1 MGKWIPMSDPRQ
13 DVGTERATAPPTL
26 DRIHDVIV
34 VGGGP
39 SGATLAWALARQGV
53 DVAVI
58 ERARFPRDKVCG
70 DFIEPGGLRILKA
83 MDALEDI
90 EGGRALKITG
100 SQVFIGFHRAYRGD
114 IPYYQDHHGLPP
126 YGAVLPRSVLDSRL
140 LDRARAASAHVAEG
154 CRVEAVRREGGLMLL
169 DVRGPAGDVTLR
181 ARLVAGADG
190 TESTVARS
198 QGLWRNDRR
207 HIAISQ
213 RGYVDGVEAPA
224 TAGDGGEA
232 TLWFDEDVFPGYGWM
247 FPMTGGRANVG
258 VGVLS
263 EACHRHDLSVP
274 RTFGDFLEK
283 LKLRHP
289 GCAGALL
296 SGRVVGGV
304 VKTYGGAGPNHFD
317 GGVLIGDAGSF
328 ADPMTGEGVT
338 QGMESGLIAALTLK
352 EALEDGRFDAAYL
365 SRFESDFRS
374 YFDPSMAWLDLC
386 AALMRNRHMSA
397 FWLRAGVHGFERA
410 DADRDFARVAGST
423 FGGPAVQPLSILGQ
437 MAASLARHLIE
448 GGAGAIADLISGRLD
463 RSGALA
469 ADWDAWAKGW
479 RASMAQDPVWHFAWL
494 ADVAARAARL
504 SPDLWSGE
512 NPRLQGP
519 PL

>member
-1 MGKWIPMSDPRQ
+1 MSDSWRNA
-13 DVGTERATAPPTL
+13 GAEGATTPPIP
-26 DRIHDVIV
+26 DRIFDIIV

-39 SGATLAWALARQGV
+39 AGATLAWALARQGV

-58 ERARFPRDKVCG
+58 ERARFPREKVCG

-83 MDALEDI
+83 MDALADLEA
-90 EGGRALKITG
+90 GRALTITA

-126 YGAVLPRSVLDSRL
+126 HGAVLPRSVLDARL

-154 CRVEAVRREGGLMLL
+154 CSVEAVRRDGGLMHV
-169 DVRGPAGDVTLR
+169 DVRSPAGDVTLR
-181 ARLVAGADG
+181 ARLTVGADG

-213 RGYVDGVEAPA
+213 RGYVDGVAAPA
-224 TAGDGGEA
+224 ATGDGGEA

-247 FPMTGGRANVG
+247 FPMAGGRANVG
-258 VGVLS
+258 VGLLS
-263 EACHRHDLSVP
+263 EACHRHALSVP
-274 RTFGDFLEK
+274 GAFRDFLEK
-283 LKLRHP
+283 LRLRHP
-289 GCAGALL
+289 GCADATL
-296 SGRVVGGV
+296 SGRAIGGV

-338 QGMESGLIAALTLK
+338 QGMESALIAALTLK

-386 AALMRNRHMSA
+386 ATLMRNWHLRA
-397 FWLRAGVHGFERA
+397 FWLRAGAHGFERA
-410 DADRDFARVAGST
+410 GVDRDFARVAGST

-437 MAASLARHLIE
+437 MAASLARHLVE
-448 GGAGAIADLISGRLD
+448 GGAGAIADLISGRPG

-479 RASMAQDPVWHFAWL
+479 RASMAQDPAWHFAWL
-494 ADVAARAARL
+494 AEVASRAAKL
-504 SPDLWSGE
+504 SPTLWTAE
-512 NPRLQGP
+512 NPRVQGP

>member
-1 MGKWIPMSDPRQ
+1 MSDPRP
-13 DVGTERATAPPTL
+13 DADFAGAAAAPVA
-26 DRIHDVIV
+26 DRVYDVIV

-53 DVAVI
+53 DVALV

-70 DFIEPGGLRILKA
+70 DFIEPGGLRILRA

-90 EGGRALKITG
+90 DSGAAEKITG

-114 IPYYQDHHGLPP
+114 IPYYQDTAGLPP
-126 YGAVLPRSVLDSRL
+126 FGAVLPRSVLDSRL
-140 LDRARAASAHVAEG
+140 LDRARAASAQVAEG
-154 CRVEAVRREGGLMLL
+154 WSVRGVRRQAGLMHVEAH
-169 DVRGPAGDVTLR
+169 GPAGDMTLR
-181 ARLVAGADG
+181 ARLVVGADG

-213 RGYVDGVEAPA
+213 RGYVDGVSAPA
-224 TAGDGGEA
+224 AAGDGGEA

-247 FPMTGGRANVG
+247 FPMGGGRANVG
-258 VGVLS
+258 VGLLS

-274 RTFGDFLEK
+274 SVFGDFIEK
-283 LKLRHP
+283 LKLRHK
-289 GCAGALL
+289 GCADAAL
-296 SGRVVGGV
+296 SGRAVGGV

-317 GGVLIGDAGSF
+317 GGLLIGDAGAF

-338 QGMESGLIAALTLK
+338 QGMESGLIAALTLR
-352 EALEDGRFDAAYL
+352 EALEDGRFDAGYL

-386 AALMRNRHMSA
+386 AALMRNWHLRA
-397 FWLRAGVHGFERA
+397 FWLRAGVHGFARA
-410 DADRDFARVAGST
+410 NEDRDFARVAGST

-437 MAASLARHLIE
+437 MAASLARHLVE
-448 GGAGAIADLISGRLD
+448 GGAAAIGDLISGRPG

-469 ADWDAWAKGW
+469 ADWDAWEKGW
-479 RASMAQDPVWHFAWL
+479 RASMAHDPAWHFAWL
-494 ADVAARAARL
+494 GDVAIRAARL
-504 SPDLWSGE
+504 SPSLWTAE
-512 NPRLQGP
+512 NPRVQGP